1 MSRRA
6 SAAAGALCWVAVT
19 ALAAS
24 TNAPRSSAAG
34 ATVQAEPAQQADA
47 PEAFTRVCGR
57 CHSSDRIVE
66 GRRSRGQWEE
76 VLEQM
81 TARGATGTDDDYGII
96 IEYLVSEYGRVAI
109 NNAAADELAQVLH
122 LDRKDADAIVAYRKG
137 HGRFADF
144 DALINM
150 PDAPVEA
157 LRKRRDGIVF

>member
-1 MSRRA
+1 M
-6 SAAAGALCWVAVT
+6 
-19 ALAAS
+19 
-24 TNAPRSSAAG
+24 
-34 ATVQAEPAQQADA
+34 
-47 PEAFTRVCGR
+47 CGR

-122 LDRKDADAIVAYRKG
+122 LDRKDADAIVAYRKTNG
-137 HGRFADF
+137 DF
-144 DALINM
+144 QDF
-150 PDAPVEA
+150 EA
-157 LRKRRDGIVF
+157 VKKVPGIDVKTLEEHKEAVAF

>member
-1 MSRRA
+1 MI
-6 SAAAGALCWVAVT
+6 

-24 TNAPRSSAAG
+24 AIMPTSSAAG
-34 ATVQAEPAQQADA
+34 PAVQSEPPPHGDA

-57 CHSSDRIVE
+57 CHSSDRVVE

-81 TARGATGTDDDYGII
+81 TARGATGTDDDYAII

-109 NNAAADELAQVLH
+109 NTAAAEELAQVLH
-122 LDRKDADAIVAYRKG
+122 LDRKVADAIVTYRKN
-137 HGRFADF
+137 HGRFGDF
-144 DALINM
+144 DALIAM

-157 LRKRRDGIVF
+157 LRKRREAIVF

>member
-6 SAAAGALCWVAVT
+6 SAAAGALSWVAVT

-24 TNAPRSSAAG
+24 TNAPTPSAAG
-34 ATVQAEPAQQADA
+34 ATVQSESAQHADA

-81 TARGATGTDDDYGII
+81 TARGATGTDDDYAII

-109 NNAAADELAQVLH
+109 NTAAAEELSQVLH
-122 LDRKDADAIVAYRKG
+122 LDRKDADAIVAYRKN

-144 DALINM
+144 DALIAM

-157 LRKRRDGIVF
+157 LRKRREAIVF

>member
-1 MSRRA
+1 
-6 SAAAGALCWVAVT
+6 
-19 ALAAS
+19 
-24 TNAPRSSAAG
+24 
-34 ATVQAEPAQQADA
+34 
-47 PEAFTRVCGR
+47 VCGR

-144 DALINM
+144 DSLIAM

-157 LRKRRDGIVF
+157 LRRRRDGIVF